1 MPIVMFV
8 VYMNNGEI
16 KTVYT
21 KNELQLLEG
30 QYKKVIKKVFTS
42 SGWKEVLL

>member
-1 MPIVMFV
+1 MPIVMFI

-21 KNELQLLEG
+21 KSELQLLEG
-30 QYKKVIKKVFTS
+30 QYKKIIKKVFTND
-42 SGWKEVLL
+42 GWKETLL